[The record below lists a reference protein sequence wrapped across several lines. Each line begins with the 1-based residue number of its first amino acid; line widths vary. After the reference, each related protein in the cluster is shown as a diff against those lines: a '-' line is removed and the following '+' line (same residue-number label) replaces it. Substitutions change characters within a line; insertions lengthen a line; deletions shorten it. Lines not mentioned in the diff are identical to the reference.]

1 MTQMQFLCPPVKPRM
16 GTVPLPLVDQ
26 VATKARDNT
35 SGPVLGNLLQER
47 ANYSGGMAGYGEA
60 IRYNNEEQNCR
71 SLLATPHLPNAI
83 KKPTDAQMPLTVH
96 YPPVAI
102 CLQLL
107 DVVGLA
113 SGRATTWNYL

>member
-47 ANYSGGMAGYGEA
+47 ANYSGGMPVYGET

-71 SLLATPHLPNAI
+71 SLLATPNAI
-83 KKPTDAQMPLTVH
+83 KKPIDAQMPLTVH

-113 SGRATTWNYL
+113 SGGATTWKRL